1 MIVLGHAVQVVGL
14 LIVSGIATGI
24 AMSGRRD
31 PAVRD
36 CPFCKGQPGGCERC
50 GWSGEVDD
58 RETNRQEAG
67 R

>member
-1 MIVLGHAVQVVGL
+1 MIALGHIIQIGYTITLSAIGV
-14 LIVSGIATGI
+14 GI

-36 CPFCKGQPGGCERC
+36 CPFCKGRGCERC

-58 RETNRQEAG
+58 REANGQEAG

>member
-1 MIVLGHAVQVVGL
+1 MTIVELFYPLAFGAVG
-14 LIVSGIATGI
+14 IYIAVSGH
-24 AMSGRRD
+24 RD

-36 CPFCKGQPGGCERC
+36 CPFCRGVGCERC

-58 RETNRQEAG
+58 REVNRQGAD

>member
-1 MIVLGHAVQVVGL
+1 VTILGFFSVLALGAVGIYIAASGH
-14 LIVSGIATGI
+14 
-24 AMSGRRD
+24 RD

-36 CPFCKGQPGGCERC
+36 CPFCRGVGCERC

-58 RETNRQEAG
+58 REVNRQEAG